1 MAQGGRLGRDGSERG
16 VGGDVVVVA
25 GAVDDVLGL
34 ARVTPSEQS

>member
-1 MAQGGRLGRDGSERG
+1 MRGGL
-16 VGGDVVVVA
+16 GGDVVVVVVVVA